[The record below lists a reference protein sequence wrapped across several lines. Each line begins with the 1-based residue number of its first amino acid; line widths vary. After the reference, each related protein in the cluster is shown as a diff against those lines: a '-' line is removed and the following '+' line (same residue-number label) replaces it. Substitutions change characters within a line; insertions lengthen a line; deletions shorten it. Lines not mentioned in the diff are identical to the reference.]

1 MIFDP
6 VYWLVLGIGLVLG
19 LLASLRMKA
28 AVAHFSAIG
37 TRSGFTGAQV
47 ARAILQANGIR
58 DVQVETTPGQL
69 TDHYDPT
76 SKTLRLSE
84 TVYGERSIAA
94 VGIAAHEVGHAI
106 QHATG
111 YGPLKF
117 RSAWVPVAG
126 LGSNLGI
133 WVIVAAAAMG
143 GVANAPLMSW
153 LGLGLFATSSVF
165 TLVTLPVEFDA
176 SNRAM
181 ATLQQSGVLGADE
194 LPGART
200 VLNAAAMTYVAGAV
214 SSLLVLLYWAMRLGL
229 FSGQRSE
236 E

>member
-1 MIFDP
+1 MLFDP
-6 VYWLVLGIGLVLG
+6 IYWLVIAVGLGLG
-19 LLASLRMKA
+19 LLATLRMKA
-28 AVAHFSAIG
+28 AVAHYSAIG

-47 ARAILQANGIR
+47 ARAILQANGIA
-58 DVQVETTPGQL
+58 DVAVETTPGRL

-76 SKTLRLSE
+76 TKTLRLSE
-84 TVYGERSIAA
+84 SVYGERSVAA

-111 YGPLKF
+111 YAPLKF

-126 LGSNLGI
+126 FGSNLGI
-133 WVIVAAAAMG
+133 WVIVAAAMMG
-143 GVANAPLMSW
+143 GVAHAPILSW
-153 LGLGLFATSSVF
+153 LGLGLFATSTVF

-176 SNRAM
+176 SRRAM
-181 ATLQQSGVLGADE
+181 VTLQHSGVLGADE

-200 VLNAAAMTYVAGAV
+200 VLNAAAMTYVAAFV

-229 FSGQRSE
+229 FSQSRSDD
-236 E
+236 